1 MVHLPASIRN
11 AKPSRKRLRVSD
23 WDRRDNLGPE
33 SSLQLAPRAKGHR
46 ESVAMKFR
54 AFTLLSLATAV
65 SLYILIVI
73 GGLVASTGSGLACP
87 DWPLCNGQV
96 VPTFTTPVIIEYTHR
111 LWTLVV
117 TALVIATV
125 VFAWKKYHWE
135 NAITRFSTLTFILL
149 LGQVILGMVTVDTR
163 TLPLAVTAH
172 LALATLVFASALT
185 TSFVSLT
192 QRGQ

>member
-1 MVHLPASIRN
+1 
-11 AKPSRKRLRVSD
+11 
-23 WDRRDNLGPE
+23 
-33 SSLQLAPRAKGHR
+33 
-46 ESVAMKFR
+46 MKLK

-117 TALVIATV
+117 TALVIATL
-125 VFAWKKYHWE
+125 VFAWKKYQWK
-135 NAITRFSTLTFILL
+135 NKITEFSTLTFILL

>member
-1 MVHLPASIRN
+1 
-11 AKPSRKRLRVSD
+11 
-23 WDRRDNLGPE
+23 
-33 SSLQLAPRAKGHR
+33 
-46 ESVAMKFR
+46 MKLK

-117 TALVIATV
+117 TALVIATA
-125 VFAWKKYHWE
+125 VFAWKKYHWQ
-135 NAITRFSTLTFILL
+135 NKITKFSTLTFILL

>member
-1 MVHLPASIRN
+1 M
-11 AKPSRKRLRVSD
+11 
-23 WDRRDNLGPE
+23 NL
-33 SSLQLAPRAKGHR
+33 K
-46 ESVAMKFR
+46 